1 MSKHI
6 LLLEDDLQSREGLKK
21 ILEGH
26 GHRVVTAGTV
36 EEASAITGADGV
48 DVAILDLHLPGLPG
62 DQFATYLRMRC
73 PRARIILISG
83 EYRVLDPERF
93 GPETVF
99 LPKPLQMD
107 ELLAAVAGSDASAVA

>member
-6 LLLEDDLQSREGLKK
+6 LLLEDDIQSREGLQK
-21 ILEGH
+21 ILQQQGYA
-26 GHRVVTAGTV
+26 VSTAGNV
-36 EEASAITGADGV
+36 EEASAAIGADGV

-62 DQFATYLRMRC
+62 DQFAIYLRMRC

-93 GPETVF
+93 GRDTVF
-99 LPKPLQMD
+99 LPKPLQMP
-107 ELLAAVAGSDASAVA
+107 ELLSAVAGSDVSAPA